1 MMPTKTS
8 PRPPATVPGPAPA
21 TRPESLIPRPTREKV
36 TLWLI
41 LAALIP
47 MTLASAEHIE
57 FDLRALGGGF
67 ADVANLLARM
77 LPPEVSNPPRI
88 LDLLL
93 ETLMMALLGTVLA
106 TVISVPL
113 AFLAAANTTPHPLV
127 HRAARMLITMCRA
140 VPDLVFAVLFVR
152 ALGIGVLP
160 GILALGLHSVGMM
173 AKLFADAIE
182 QSEAGPREAVRA
194 TGASR
199 LGELLL
205 GVLPQVIPSWLGT
218 FIYRIDINLR
228 TSVVLGF
235 VGAGGIGFALQDA
248 LRGLMYES
256 AMGIVLIILLVIAAM
271 ELASISLRRTLL
283 NPVGSGPAPR
293 AIDPDSAVRPPWT
306 GDRLTRSLAGLS
318 LIAAIIYSFIHL
330 RINPLT
336 PLTNFGELASVFGRL
351 LPPSFAGAGELLLPA
366 VVETLAI
373 GLVATVVGAVLAVP
387 VGILAASNISPSR
400 PVYVAAR
407 SVVLVVRAI
416 PELILAVI
424 FVAALGLGPMAGA
437 MALAVG
443 TVGFLGKLVADSI
456 EEIPSGPLEAV
467 HSVGGSWWDALL
479 NAVIPQTL
487 PQLVG
492 HWMYMLDVNIR
503 TSTVLGIVGAGGI
516 GFLLMESVRTLN
528 FNLAGTIILIIF
540 AIVFFIERISAWI
553 RKHVA

>member
-1 MMPTKTS
+1 MTRLKTRGPNS
-8 PRPPATVPGPAPA
+8 VVPAAREASTAPRA
-21 TRPESLIPRPTREKV
+21 SREKITFWV
-36 TLWLI
+36 L
-41 LAALIP
+41 LAALVP
-47 MTLASAEHIE
+47 LTLASAQRVD
-57 FDLRALGGGF
+57 FDLASMGGGIG
-67 ADVANLLARM
+67 DVVNLLGRM
-77 LPPEVSNPPRI
+77 LPPELNDPPRVGE
-88 LDLLL
+88 LLL

-106 TVISVPL
+106 TLFSIPL
-113 AFLAAANTTPHPLV
+113 AFLAAANTTPHPAV
-127 HRAARMLITMCRA
+127 YRMARGLITLCRA

-173 AKLFADAIE
+173 GKLFADAIE
-182 QSEAGPREAVRA
+182 ASDSGPREAVRA

-199 LGELLL
+199 IGELLM
-205 GVLPQVIPSWLGT
+205 GVLPQVVPSWLGT
-218 FIYRIDINLR
+218 FIYRVDINLR

-271 ELASISLRRTLL
+271 ELLSVALRRTLL
-283 NPVGSGPAPR
+283 NPPSSAPAPSLPSRSSLLLGPLTAQR
-293 AIDPDSAVRPPWT
+293 AWRNLAALGLAAAT
-306 GDRLTRSLAGLS
+306 AYSLVQLK
-318 LIAAIIYSFIHL
+318 
-330 RINPLT
+330 INPLT
-336 PLTNFGELASVFGRL
+336 PLLNI
-351 LPPSFAGAGELLLPA
+351 GELLGVFGKLFPPSIDGIETMLAAA

-373 GLVATVVGAVLAVP
+373 ALLATVIGAALAIP
-387 VGILAASNISPSR
+387 VGILAASNISLSR

-407 SVVLVVRAI
+407 ALILLVRAI
-416 PELILAVI
+416 PELILAVV

-456 EEIPSGPLEAV
+456 EEIPHGPLEAV
-467 HSVGGSWWDALL
+467 RAVGGGWWDQLL
-479 NAVIPQTL
+479 NAVIPQAL
-487 PQLVG
+487 PQLIG

-528 FNLAGTIILIIF
+528 FNVAGAIILIIF
-540 AIVFFIERISAWI
+540 VLVFLIERLSSWI

>member
-8 PRPPATVPGPAPA
+8 PRPPAAVPGPAPA

-67 ADVANLLARM
+67 GDVANLLARM
-77 LPPEVSNPPRI
+77 LPPEVSDPPRI

-93 ETLMMALLGTVLA
+93 ETLMMALLGTVFA

-306 GDRLTRSLAGLS
+306 GDRLTRSLAGLA
-318 LIAAIIYSFIHL
+318 LFAAIIYSFIHL

-336 PLTNFGELASVFGRL
+336 PLTSFGELASVFGRL

-467 HSVGGSWWDALL
+467 RSVGGSWWDALL

-540 AIVFFIERISAWI
+540 AIVFIIERISAWI

>member
-1 MMPTKTS
+1 MPTET
-8 PRPPATVPGPAPA
+8 RPAAPAKPNDAPAPGRPATLLPPV
-21 TRPESLIPRPTREKV
+21 TREKL
-36 TLWLI
+36 TLWLL
-41 LAALIP
+41 LAALVP
-47 MTLASAEHIE
+47 LTLAGAGHIE

-67 ADVANLLARM
+67 SDVANLLARM
-77 LPPEVSNPPRI
+77 LPPELSDPPRI
-88 LDLLL
+88 GELLL

-106 TVISVPL
+106 TVISIPL

-127 HRAARMLITMCRA
+127 HRAARMVITMCRA
-140 VPDLVFAVLFVR
+140 IPDLVFAVLFVR

-182 QSEAGPREAVRA
+182 ASEAGPREAVRA
-194 TGASR
+194 TGAGR
-199 LGELLL
+199 LGELVM
-205 GVLPQVIPSWLGT
+205 GVLPQVVPAWLGT

-235 VGAGGIGFALQDA
+235 VGAGGIGFALQDS

-256 AMGIVLIILLVIAAM
+256 AMGIVLVILLVIAAM
-271 ELASISLRRTLL
+271 ELASIGLRRTLL
-283 NPVGSGPAPR
+283 NPSSSGPAPR
-293 AIDPDSAVRPPWT
+293 VIDPGSAVRPPWT
-306 GDRLTRSLAGLS
+306 GDRLTRSLAGLA
-318 LIAAIIYSFIHL
+318 LFAAIIYSFIHL

-336 PLTNFGELASVFGRL
+336 PLTSFGELAAVFGRL
-351 LPPSFAGAGELLLPA
+351 LPPSIEGVEKLLLTA

-373 GLVATVVGAVLAVP
+373 GLVATVIGAVLAVP

-400 PVYVAAR
+400 PVYAAAR
-407 SVVLVVRAI
+407 AVVLVVRAI

-424 FVAALGLGPMAGA
+424 FVAAIGLGPMAGA

-443 TVGFLGKLVADSI
+443 TIGFLGKLVADSI
-456 EEIPSGPLEAV
+456 EEIPVGPLEAV
-467 HSVGGSWWDALL
+467 RAVGGSWWDQLL
-479 NAVIPQTL
+479 NAVIPQAL

-492 HWMYMLDVNIR
+492 HAMYMLDVNIR

-528 FNLAGTIILIIF
+528 FNVAGTIILIIF
-540 AIVFFIERISAWI
+540 AIVFIIERLSAWI

>member
-1 MMPTKTS
+1 MMPTKTR
-8 PRPPATVPGPAPA
+8 PTPPATVPGPAPA
-21 TRPESLIPRPTREKV
+21 SRPQSLIPRPTREKV

-67 ADVANLLARM
+67 GDVANLLARM
-77 LPPEVSNPPRI
+77 LPPEVSDPPRI

-93 ETLMMALLGTVLA
+93 ETLMMALLGTVFA

-283 NPVGSGPAPR
+283 NPSVSGPAPR
-293 AIDPDSAVRPPWT
+293 VIDPGSSVRPPWT
-306 GDRLTRSLAGLS
+306 GDRLTRSLAGLA
-318 LIAAIIYSFIHL
+318 LFAAIIYSFIHL

-336 PLTNFGELASVFGRL
+336 PLTSFGELASVFGRL

-407 SVVLVVRAI
+407 SLVLVVRAI

-456 EEIPSGPLEAV
+456 EEIPAGPLEAV
-467 HSVGGSWWDALL
+467 RSVGGSWWDALL
-479 NAVIPQTL
+479 NAVIPQAL

-540 AIVFFIERISAWI
+540 AIVFIIERISAWI

>member
-1 MMPTKTS
+1 MIPTKT
-8 PRPPATVPGPAPA
+8 RPVL
-21 TRPESLIPRPTREKV
+21 TRNTSGSTAARQPESLVPRPTREKV
-36 TLWLI
+36 TLWII

-47 MTLASAEHIE
+47 LTLASAEHIE
-57 FDLRALGGGF
+57 FDMRALGGGF
-67 ADVANLLARM
+67 GDVANLLARM

-88 LDLLL
+88 MDLLL

-127 HRAARMLITMCRA
+127 HRAARMVITLCRA

-199 LGELLL
+199 LGELIM
-205 GVLPQVIPSWLGT
+205 GVLPQVIPAWLGT

-271 ELASISLRRTLL
+271 ELASIALRRTLL

-293 AIDPDSAVRPPWT
+293 AVDPDSAIRPPWT
-306 GDRLTRSLAGLS
+306 GDRLTRTIAAYALF
-318 LIAAIIYSFIHL
+318 AAIIYSFIHL

-336 PLTNFGELASVFGRL
+336 PLTSFGELASVFGRL
-351 LPPSFAGAGELLLPA
+351 LPPSIAGAEDLLLPA

-373 GLVATVVGAVLAVP
+373 GLVATVVGAFLAVP
-387 VGILAASNISPSR
+387 VGILAASNVSPAR

-407 SVVLVVRAI
+407 AVVLVVRAI

-456 EEIPSGPLEAV
+456 EELPSGPLEAV
-467 HSVGGSWWDALL
+467 RSVGGNWWDQLF
-479 NAVIPQTL
+479 NAVIPQAL

-503 TSTVLGIVGAGGI
+503 TSTVLGIVGAGGV

-540 AIVFFIERISAWI
+540 VIVFIIERISAWI